1 MKLYRARVPAIAH
14 GVLERLINEGDV
26 EVEAESRNEAEQDLV
41 AIMESYLK
49 RDQDLRE
56 SVRTEMER
64 RNVPYDQYNKTRGDV
79 ASAWGHPTGNEVEK
93 YLSRQFLENFM
104 ISPNII
110 EVFGED
116 REMFR
121 KIIDTI
127 KRYDV
132 DEGALRAEAEE
143 RIKNVAEGSVER
155 QDALNR
161 ALREVRKKHGL
172 L

>member
-14 GVLERLINEGDV
+14 AIMERLVNDGDV
-26 EVEAESRNEAEQDLV
+26 EVTAEGRAEAETDIV

-56 SVRTEMER
+56 QVRNEMER
-64 RNVPYDQYNKTRGDV
+64 KNMPYDQYNRARTDV
-79 ASAWGHPTGNEVEK
+79 ANQWNHPTGNEVEK
-93 YLSRQFLENFM
+93 FLSRQIIENFM
-104 ISPNII
+104 ITPSIE
-110 EVFGED
+110 EVFGDD

-121 KIIDTI
+121 KIIDTL
-127 KRYDV
+127 KTFDV
-132 DEGALRAEAEE
+132 DETALRAEAEE

-161 ALREVRKKHGL
+161 ALRDVRKKHGL
-172 L
+172 Y